1 MLQLSGPRTATP
13 GGLTTEAGPRRVTL
27 GLGGLDDLLQV
38 RGGLVVVDGE
48 PEATRILCRHV
59 VSANPSVPAVV
70 HTAEPER
77 WTAEFAASYTRVPV
91 DAVIATGQL
100 RSANPALD
108 RTAADFPLLTVTQA
122 FPGPSLITEAAGLR
136 ASVEV
141 PEQLGL
147 VIVEDLPALA
157 RAWSMTDAVD
167 YLRGWASDLGA
178 TVVATAGSRRDDRPL
193 VLDHASVLDMTVTGG
208 GDRVATLDL
217 AHRRSG
223 GRWRHPLD
231 LAIGRIDLR

>member
-1 MLQLSGPRTATP
+1 MLQLSGPRSATS
-13 GGLTTEAGPRRVTL
+13 GGVSAEASRHRVTL
-27 GLGGLDDLLQV
+27 GLAGLDDLLQV

-59 VSANPSVPAVV
+59 VGANPRVSAVV
-70 HTAEPER
+70 HTAEPEY

-167 YLRGWASDLGA
+167 YLRGWAADLGA
-178 TVVATAGSRRDDRPL
+178 TVVATAGNRSEHEPL
-193 VLDHASVLDMTVTGG
+193 VLDHAHVLDVTVAGG

-231 LAIGRIDLR
+231 VAIGRIELR

>member
-1 MLQLSGPRTATP
+1 MLQLSGPQSATS
-13 GGLTTEAGPRRVTL
+13 GGLSTESPRPRVTL
-27 GLGGLDDLLQV
+27 GLAGLDDVLRV

-48 PEATRILCRHV
+48 LEATRIVCRHV
-59 VSANPSVPAVV
+59 VSANPNTSAVV

-100 RSANPALD
+100 RSANPALE

-136 ASVEV
+136 ASVDV
-141 PEQLGL
+141 PDQLGL
-147 VIVEDLPALA
+147 VVVEDLPALA

-167 YLRGWASDLGA
+167 YLRGWAADLGA
-178 TVVATAGSRRDDRPL
+178 TVVATAGNRREGGPL
-193 VLDHASVLDMTVTGG
+193 VLDHAHVLDVTLAGG

-231 LAIGRIDLR
+231 AAIGRIDLR